1 MIDEKIMEVTCEKIV
16 PCREEVKEIITS
28 EVEKI
33 VREPEIIE
41 KQSPIELYK
50 EIIKEVD
57 KFIDKP
63 VYLFKEIERTVEVPV
78 IR

>member
-1 MIDEKIMEVTCEKIV
+1 MPTIVEKVADRIMIDEKIMEVTCEKIV

-41 KQSPIELYK
+41 K
-50 EIIKEVD
+50 
-57 KFIDKP
+57 
-63 VYLFKEIERTVEVPV
+63 
-78 IR
+78 